1 MKPPDKKVSKRC
13 GGRARFV
20 ARSSAGF
27 TLVEL
32 LVVIAIVA
40 LLAALLLPALVKARE
55 QGRSS
60 VCKNN
65 MRQIGLAII
74 LYGDD
79 NADLLPWP
87 GEVDRNWQPDWV
99 FGGQNNTYPNN
110 PGQWKTPEFGFHA
123 ESGSVFTYATGY
135 PRVLPHRDAF
145 EKSFR
150 IYRCPSTGPLG
161 EAIRVNFSMNDELD
175 PTSRLLKTTAA
186 GVKVADVVNPMQK
199 ILLVNEDP
207 EEMRNASFKP
217 EGPDGASLI
226 GRFVLHE
233 GRVNVGFIDG
243 HLEAMKDRKVKE
255 IQTASQRKLYF
266 DPFYRQ

>member
-99 FGGQNNTYPNN
+99 FGGQNNTY
-110 PGQWKTPEFGFHA
+110 A
-123 ESGSVFTYATGY
+123 
-135 PRVLPHRDAF
+135 
-145 EKSFR
+145 
-150 IYRCPSTGPLG
+150 
-161 EAIRVNFSMNDELD
+161 
-175 PTSRLLKTTAA
+175 
-186 GVKVADVVNPMQK
+186 
-199 ILLVNEDP
+199 
-207 EEMRNASFKP
+207 
-217 EGPDGASLI
+217 
-226 GRFVLHE
+226 
-233 GRVNVGFIDG
+233 
-243 HLEAMKDRKVKE
+243 
-255 IQTASQRKLYF
+255 
-266 DPFYRQ
+266 